1 MKQIKLLFLLAG
13 LAFSPQAF
21 SQAIS
26 HVMHVKLIDDTVD
39 KYVVSENLELKIADG
54 RAIVYSK
61 NFESSYSYNVDSIAE
76 YTFVDIET
84 GIEDVEEDKTMS
96 PGLEISYLNNE
107 EVIVK
112 GVADNAKARVYA
124 LSGQPVKAEI
134 SRTEGCMTI
143 SLISLP
149 AGSYIIYI
157 NKEKSFKV
165 LKK

>member
-54 RAIVYSK
+54 RAYVYSTSL
-61 NFESSYSYNVDSIAE
+61 ETSYNIDSIAE

-96 PGLEISYLNNE
+96 PELEISYLNNE

-112 GVADNAKARVYA
+112 GVADNTKARVYA
-124 LSGQPVKAEI
+124 LSGQPVKAEV
-134 SRTEGCMTI
+134 SHTEGCMTI

>member
-54 RAIVYSK
+54 RAYVYSTSL
-61 NFESSYSYNVDSIAE
+61 ETSYNIDSIAE

-84 GIEDVEEDKTMS
+84 GIEDVKEDKTMS

-112 GVADNAKARVYA
+112 GIAGNAKARVYA
-124 LSGQPVKAEI
+124 LSGQPVKAEV
-134 SRTEGCMTI
+134 SHTEGCMTI

>member
-54 RAIVYSK
+54 RAYVYSTSL
-61 NFESSYSYNVDSIAE
+61 ETSYNIDSIAE

-112 GVADNAKARVYA
+112 GVADNTKARVYA
-124 LSGQPVKAEI
+124 LSGQPVKAEV
-134 SRTEGCMTI
+134 SHTEGCMTI

>member
-54 RAIVYSK
+54 RAYVYSTSL
-61 NFESSYSYNVDSIAE
+61 ETSYNIDSIAE

-124 LSGQPVKAEI
+124 LSGQPVKAEV
-134 SRTEGCMTI
+134 SHTEGCMTI

>member
-54 RAIVYSK
+54 RAYVYSTSL
-61 NFESSYSYNVDSIAE
+61 ETSYNIDSIAE

-96 PGLEISYLNNE
+96 PELEISYLNNE

-143 SLISLP
+143 SLLSLP

>member
-54 RAIVYSK
+54 RAYVYSTSL
-61 NFESSYSYNVDSIAE
+61 ETSYNIDSIAE

-124 LSGQPVKAEI
+124 LSGQPVKAEV
-134 SRTEGCMTI
+134 SHTEGCMTI
-143 SLISLP
+143 SLLSLP

>member
-54 RAIVYSK
+54 RAYVYSTSL
-61 NFESSYSYNVDSIAE
+61 ETSYNIDSIAE

-112 GVADNAKARVYA
+112 GIADNAKARVYA
-124 LSGQPVKAEI
+124 MSGQPVKAEI

>member
-54 RAIVYSK
+54 RAYVYSTSL
-61 NFESSYSYNVDSIAE
+61 ETSYNIDSIAE

-96 PGLEISYLNNE
+96 PELEISYLNNE

>member
-54 RAIVYSK
+54 RAYVYSTSL
-61 NFESSYSYNVDSIAE
+61 ETSYNIDSIAE

-112 GVADNAKARVYA
+112 GIADNTKARVYA

-143 SLISLP
+143 SLLSLP

-157 NKEKSFKV
+157 NKEKSIKV
-165 LKK
+165 LKR

>member
-54 RAIVYSK
+54 RAYVYSTSL
-61 NFESSYSYNVDSIAE
+61 ETSYNIDSIAE

-112 GVADNAKARVYA
+112 GVADNTKARVYA

>member
-26 HVMHVKLIDDTVD
+26 HAMHVKLIDDTVD

-54 RAIVYSK
+54 RAYVYSTSL
-61 NFESSYSYNVDSIAE
+61 ETSYNIDSIAE

-124 LSGQPVKAEI
+124 LSGQPVKAEV
-134 SRTEGCMTI
+134 SHTEGCMTI

>member
-54 RAIVYSK
+54 RAYVYSTSL
-61 NFESSYSYNVDSIAE
+61 ETSYNIDSIAE

-112 GVADNAKARVYA
+112 GVADNAKAKVYA
-124 LSGQPVKAEI
+124 MSGLPVKAEV
-134 SRTEGCMTI
+134 SHTEGCMTI

>member
-54 RAIVYSK
+54 RAYVYSTSL
-61 NFESSYSYNVDSIAE
+61 ETSYNIDSIAE

-84 GIEDVEEDKTMS
+84 GIEDVEEDKTIS

-124 LSGQPVKAEI
+124 LSGQPVKAEV
-134 SRTEGCMTI
+134 SHTEGCMTI

>member
-54 RAIVYSK
+54 RAYVYSTSL
-61 NFESSYSYNVDSIAE
+61 ETSYNIDSIAE

-112 GVADNAKARVYA
+112 GIADNAKARVYA